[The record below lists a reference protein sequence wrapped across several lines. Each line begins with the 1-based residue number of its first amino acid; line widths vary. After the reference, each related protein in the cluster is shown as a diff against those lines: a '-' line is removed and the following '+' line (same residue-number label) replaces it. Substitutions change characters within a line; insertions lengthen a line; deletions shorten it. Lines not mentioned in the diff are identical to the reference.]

1 MFTGEEGDAMIDWMK
16 DRIEGYV
23 LTRGIR
29 KATEVAL
36 VTVVGGLTASM
47 SKPVVLA
54 ALEKLRA
61 YGIAVAWDGKI
72 FSLQVDMSMAVTA
85 GVAFAGAL
93 LVNFIF
99 RKKPEAQVI
108 VASETKTSTGG

>member
-1 MFTGEEGDAMIDWMK
+1 
-16 DRIEGYV
+16 
-23 LTRGIR
+23 
-29 KATEVAL
+29 
-36 VTVVGGLTASM
+36 
-47 SKPVVLA
+47 
-54 ALEKLRA
+54 
-61 YGIAVAWDGKI
+61 
-72 FSLQVDMSMAVTA
+72 MSMAVTA